1 MTLTSSAAPL
11 EYQEIDD
18 PAPQRIPRD
27 QRKREVLGLLLGLPV
42 GGKGIEVNRKGTTME
57 FYANRL
63 RKEYPEVRFLVRGS
77 KEGWCRIWR
86 VK

>member
-1 MTLTSSAAPL
+1 MSLTSSAAPL
-11 EYQEIDD
+11 EYLPIDD
-18 PAPQRIPRD
+18 PAPKPVPRD
-27 QRKREVLGLLLGLPV
+27 QRKREMFALLLGLPV
-42 GGKGIEVNRKGTTME
+42 GGKGIEINRKGTTME

-63 RKEYPEVRFLVRGS
+63 RKDHKDVKFLVRGS